1 MTIPESQLQTWSNQG
16 ATTSAQQTHES
27 IRTALGR
34 YKWSSGVTYE
44 PYLQGSYRNVTNI
57 RGDSDVDL
65 VVELTSVYY
74 SNLTE
79 AEKTQLGMTS
89 AEYGWQEFRNDVIA
103 ALTSYYGTQYIDTSG
118 SKSIKLL
125 PNSGRLKADV
135 VVAVTYRHYERMR
148 VIAEGINFWTLPG
161 WQRVYNFPKL
171 HYANGANKNSQSQ
184 TNGWYKPTVR
194 VFKNARNRVAE
205 ANAFLP
211 KRFPSY
217 FVECLLYNIPNGKF
231 GGSFQNT
238 FVASL
243 DWLSR
248 ELDDGNWKR
257 FRCQNEMYD
266 LFGDST
272 VQWNIGDARELVA
285 QLVKLWNNW

>member
-27 IRTALGR
+27 IRTALSR
-34 YKWSSGVTYE
+34 YTWSSGVTYE

-65 VVELTSVYY
+65 VVELTSVHY

-79 AEKTQLGMTS
+79 AEKAQLGMTS
-89 AEYGWQEFRNDVIA
+89 AEYSWQGFRNDVIA
-103 ALTSYYGTQYIDTSG
+103 ALTSYYGVQYIDTSG

-161 WQRVYNFPKL
+161 WQQIYNFPKL
-171 HYANGANKNSQSQ
+171 HYDNGANKNSQPQ

-205 ANAFLP
+205 TNAFLP

-217 FVECLLYNIPNGKF
+217 FIECLLYNVPNGKF
-231 GGSFQNT
+231 GGSFQST
-238 FVASL
+238 FTASL
-243 DWLSR
+243 NWLSD
-248 ELDDGNWKR
+248 ELNGGNWEK
-257 FRCQNEMYD
+257 FRCQNGMYD
-266 LFGDST
+266 LFGNST
-272 VQWNIGDARELVA
+272 VQWNIDDAREYVA
-285 QLVKLWNNW
+285 QLIKLWNGW